1 MVRRTNEALGAYN
14 TEMTEPGGEAAPP
27 EKGQS
32 SMPQRAFRALTAAFV
47 VALASLGGALYL
59 THERFSATPEIVVEP
74 GPGVASLDDLHALLM
89 NPHAADQR
97 MLDNAFRQVEKAFYK
112 PVNAQTLLTG
122 EQRELVAYL
131 KHHNVA
137 DPAIPFSVATGDE
150 EHDVQLLNRDLQ
162 LAQSQYGKMTSD
174 AELTQAAIR
183 GMLNSLGDPY
193 TTYLSASEISSL
205 EESLKGGDFGGIG
218 VYIEQDPRTREI
230 VVAPIEG
237 TPAYRAGVKVG
248 DEILAVDGKPVSGLK
263 LDEVEHLIRGRT
275 GTVVHLLVRPHS
287 TGGAGH
293 TVAITRD
300 HIEVPS
306 VHAKMEDGYEYV
318 RLAEFGETSYGEVK
332 KALLE
337 GKSAGAKGYILDL
350 RDNGGGLLEAAVEIS
365 SLFIPHGTIVSTIDR
380 WGGRETKSADDEALG
395 AVPLVVLVNKY
406 TASASEITAGAI
418 QDYRVGTLLGTKT
431 YGKGV
436 VQSIYN
442 LSDGGALK
450 ITTARYVTPLGR
462 DIHHK
467 GIQPDIFVDQ
477 SVDEPIIDTPKDT
490 QLAAAKSFLRRTAN
504 R

>member
-1 MVRRTNEALGAYN
+1 MPPRAL
-14 TEMTEPGGEAAPP
+14 
-27 EKGQS
+27 
-32 SMPQRAFRALTAAFV
+32 RALTAAFV

-59 THERFSATPEIVVEP
+59 AHARSGATAEIVVEP
-74 GPGVASLDDLHALLM
+74 GSGVASLDDLHALLM

-122 EQRELVAYL
+122 EQRELVSYL
-131 KHHNVA
+131 RHHRIA
-137 DPAIPFSVATGDE
+137 DPAIPFSLATGDE
-150 EHDVQLLNRDLQ
+150 AHDVQLLNRDLQ
-162 LAQSQYGKMTSD
+162 LAQSQYGKVTSD
-174 AELTQAAIR
+174 TELTQAAIR

-193 TTYLSASEISSL
+193 TTYLSSSEINSL

-218 VYIEQDPRTREI
+218 VYIEQDPRSKAI

-248 DEILAVDGKPVSGLK
+248 DEILAVDAKPVMGLK

-275 GTVVHLLVRPHS
+275 GTVVHLLVRGHA
-287 TGGAGH
+287 GGSPSRN
-293 TVAITRD
+293 VAITRD
-300 HIEVPS
+300 HIVVPS

-318 RLAEFGETSYGEVK
+318 RLADFGQTSYDEVR
-332 KALLE
+332 KAMLA
-337 GKSAGAKGYILDL
+337 GKNAGAKGYILDL

-380 WGGRETKSADDEALG
+380 WGGRETKTADDDAIG
-395 AVPLVVLVNKY
+395 AAPLVVLVNKY

-418 QDYRVGTLLGTKT
+418 QDYKVGTLLGTKT

-467 GIQPDIFVDQ
+467 GIQPDVFVDQ
-477 SVDEPIIDTPKDT
+477 SVDAPIIDTPKDT
-490 QLAAAKSFLRRTAN
+490 QLAAAKNFLRRNA
-504 R
+504 RR

>member
-1 MVRRTNEALGAYN
+1 M
-14 TEMTEPGGEAAPP
+14 PP
-27 EKGQS
+27 
-32 SMPQRAFRALTAAFV
+32 RAFRALTAAFV

-59 THERFSATPEIVVEP
+59 AHERAGQNAEIVVEP
-74 GPGVASLDDLHALLM
+74 GPGVATLDDLHQLLM

-122 EQRELVAYL
+122 EQRELVTYL
-131 KHHNVA
+131 RHHRVA
-137 DPAIPFSVATGDE
+137 DPAIPFSFANGDE
-150 EHDVQLLNRDLQ
+150 AHDVQLLNRDLQ
-162 LAQSQYGKMTSD
+162 LAQSQYGKVTSD
-174 AELTQAAIR
+174 TELTQAAIR

-193 TTYLSASEISSL
+193 TTYLSSSEINSL

-218 VYIEQDPRTREI
+218 VYIEQDPRTKAI
-230 VVAPIEG
+230 VVAPIED

-248 DEILAVDGKPVSGLK
+248 DEILAVDGKPVAGLK

-275 GTVVHLLVRPHS
+275 GTVVRLQVRSH
-287 TGGAGH
+287 GGSGNASH
-293 TVAITRD
+293 TVAIVRD
-300 HIEVPS
+300 HIVVPS
-306 VHAKMEDGYEYV
+306 VHAKMENGYEYI
-318 RLAEFGETSYGEVK
+318 RLADFGQTSYDEVR
-332 KALLE
+332 KALLA
-337 GKSAGAKGYILDL
+337 GKNAGAKGYILDL
-350 RDNGGGLLEAAVEIS
+350 RDNGGGLLEAAVQIS

-380 WGGRETKSADDEALG
+380 WGGRETKTAEDDSIG
-395 AVPLVVLVNKY
+395 AAPLVVLVNKY

-418 QDYRVGTLLGTKT
+418 QDYRVGTLIGTKT

-477 SVDEPIIDTPKDT
+477 SVDAPIIDTPKDT
-490 QLAAAKSFLRRTAN
+490 QLAAAKAYLRRNAY